1 MAGLEKVNQTTITE
15 FLLVGF
21 ETRPELQITL
31 FVMFFTIYLSTVAGN
46 ILLIL
51 TVWTDHHL
59 HTPMYFFL
67 SNLSFLETGYVSNV
81 IPRLLVSFL
90 TQDKTISLPG
100 CCIQLYVFSF
110 LGTTECF
117 LLTGMSYDR
126 YLAICRPLHYV
137 TLMSPRTCLLL
148 AVASWTCGF
157 VAPSFTVITTS
168 KLAFCSQGE
177 INHFFCDLTAVLR
190 LSCEDTSIV
199 KVTSLILASIITL
212 VPFVLTITSYIY
224 VILTILGIPST
235 AGRKKAFST
244 CSSHLIVVSTF
255 YGALIIMYVVPS
267 GNQSLDF
274 NKVFSLLYTVVTPMF
289 NPIVYSLRNKEVRD
303 ALGRVIHKMLLS
315 PLM

>member
-1 MAGLEKVNQTTITE
+1 MAGLEKVNQTTVTE

-31 FVMFFTIYLSTVAGN
+31 FVMFFIIYLSTVAGN

-100 CCIQLYVFSF
+100 CCLQLYVFSF

-137 TLMSPRTCLLL
+137 TLMNPRTCLLL

-157 VAPSFTVITTS
+157 VAPSFTLVR
-168 KLAFCSQGE
+168 
-177 INHFFCDLTAVLR
+177 FFCDLTAVLR
-190 LSCEDTSIV
+190 LSCEDTSII

-212 VPFVLTITSYIY
+212 APFVLTITSYVY

-289 NPIVYSLRNKEVRD
+289 NPIVYSLRNKEVKD
-303 ALGRVIHKMLLS
+303 ALGRVIRKMLLS
-315 PLM
+315 PKM

>member
-1 MAGLEKVNQTTITE
+1 MAGLEKVNQTTVTE
-15 FLLVGF
+15 FLLAGF

-31 FVMFFTIYLSTVAGN
+31 FVMFFIIYLSTVAGN

-100 CCIQLYVFSF
+100 CCLQLYVFSF

-137 TLMSPRTCLLL
+137 TLMNPRTCLLL

-168 KLAFCSQGE
+168 KLAFFSQGE

-190 LSCEDTSIV
+190 LSCEDTSII

-212 VPFVLTITSYIY
+212 APFVLTITSYVY

-289 NPIVYSLRNKEVRD
+289 NPIVYSLRNKEVKD
-303 ALGRVIHKMLLS
+303 ALGRVIRKMLLS
-315 PLM
+315 PKM

>member
-1 MAGLEKVNQTTITE
+1 MAGLEKVNQTTVTE

-31 FVMFFTIYLSTVAGN
+31 FVMFFIIYLSTVAGN

-100 CCIQLYVFSF
+100 CCLQLYVFSF

-137 TLMSPRTCLLL
+137 TLMNPRTCLLL

-190 LSCEDTSIV
+190 LSCEDTSII

-212 VPFVLTITSYIY
+212 APFVLTITSYVY

-289 NPIVYSLRNKEVRD
+289 NPIVYSLRNKEVKD
-303 ALGRVIHKMLLS
+303 ALGRVIRKMLLS
-315 PLM
+315 PKM

>member
-315 PLM
+315 LLM

>member
-31 FVMFFTIYLSTVAGN
+31 FVMFFIIYLSTIAGN

-126 YLAICRPLHYV
+126 YLAICRPFHYV
-137 TLMSPRTCLLL
+137 TLMSSRTCFLL

-157 VAPSFTVITTS
+157 VAPSFTVIMTS

-190 LSCEDTSIV
+190 LSCEDTSII

-212 VPFVLTITSYIY
+212 APFVLIITSYIY

-289 NPIVYSLRNKEVRD
+289 NPIVYSLRNKEVKG

-315 PLM
+315 PKM

>member
-31 FVMFFTIYLSTVAGN
+31 FAMFFIIYLSTIAGN

-67 SNLSFLETGYVSNV
+67 SNLSCLETGYVSNV

-90 TQDKTISLPG
+90 TQDKTISLP
-100 CCIQLYVFSF
+100 
-110 LGTTECF
+110 
-117 LLTGMSYDR
+117 
-126 YLAICRPLHYV
+126 
-137 TLMSPRTCLLL
+137 
-148 AVASWTCGF
+148 
-157 VAPSFTVITTS
+157 
-168 KLAFCSQGE
+168 
-177 INHFFCDLTAVLR
+177 AVLR
-190 LSCEDTSIV
+190 LSCEDTSII

-212 VPFVLTITSYIY
+212 APFVLTITSYIY

-289 NPIVYSLRNKEVRD
+289 NPIVYSLRNKEVKG

-315 PLM
+315 PKM

>member
-1 MAGLEKVNQTTITE
+1 MAGLEKVNQTTVTE

-31 FVMFFTIYLSTVAGN
+31 FVMFFIIYLSTVAGN

-67 SNLSFLETGYVSNV
+67 SNLSFLETCYVSNV

-100 CCIQLYVFSF
+100 CCLQLYVFSF

-190 LSCEDTSIV
+190 LSCEDTSII

-212 VPFVLTITSYIY
+212 APFVLTITSYVY

-267 GNQSLDF
+267 RNQSLDF

-289 NPIVYSLRNKEVRD
+289 NPIVYSLRNKEVKD
-303 ALGRVIHKMLLS
+303 ALGRVIRKMLLS
-315 PLM
+315 PKM